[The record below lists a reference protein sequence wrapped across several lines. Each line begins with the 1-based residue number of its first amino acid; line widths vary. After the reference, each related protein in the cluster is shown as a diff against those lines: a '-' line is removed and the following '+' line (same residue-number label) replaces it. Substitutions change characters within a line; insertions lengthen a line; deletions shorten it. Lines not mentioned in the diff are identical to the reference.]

1 MKIEDYIKS
10 LPEKII
16 TGEDVQL
23 SASTLREI
31 LEFADIGEKDVFYHL
46 GCGDGAGPAIATEY
60 GARAIGIDADS
71 EKIKKAEKI
80 HTNSNAIYECKKVQD
95 ADILDATAVFFWFAD
110 EEIVDAIADKLS
122 HVKPGCKV
130 VTVWSPLPGCLPD
143 KVQFPFMLHTAPFL
157 KAENLTEQILQ
168 VFGVKCIDFV
178 TAWEHAEKYTR
189 AVQPE
194 NAENN
199 RVVTIIQTLIIWI
212 NAKNA
217 KVACGDQIPE
227 PIKAYMDLLRKQ
239 YRN

>member
-95 ADILDATAVFFWFAD
+95 ADISDATAVFFWFAD

-122 HVKPGCKV
+122 RVKPGCKV

-168 VFGVKCIDFV
+168 VFGVKCLRIPRLV
-178 TAWEHAEKYTR
+178 IEVLLAWWLCFLFQLA
-189 AVQPE
+189 
-194 NAENN
+194 
-199 RVVTIIQTLIIWI
+199 I
-212 NAKNA
+212 
-217 KVACGDQIPE
+217 
-227 PIKAYMDLLRKQ
+227 
-239 YRN
+239 

>member
-95 ADILDATAVFFWFAD
+95 VDILDATAVFFWFAD

-122 HVKPGCKV
+122 HPGNVSWKPK
-130 VTVWSPLPGCLPD
+130 
-143 KVQFPFMLHTAPFL
+143 KHRR
-157 KAENLTEQILQ
+157 
-168 VFGVKCIDFV
+168 CIQNIHSSCFFTLYGKSAAFFDFF
-178 TAWEHAEKYTR
+178 
-189 AVQPE
+189 
-194 NAENN
+194 
-199 RVVTIIQTLIIWI
+199 
-212 NAKNA
+212 
-217 KVACGDQIPE
+217 
-227 PIKAYMDLLRKQ
+227 
-239 YRN
+239 